1 MIQSIHKG
9 IEIEMEAHQLPHGM
23 WRCDYTLI
31 KHPERTRTF
40 HHGDEEFATMDLA
53 YERTLQAAR
62 DAIDKEMKGQPD
74 EEIKNPP
81 RQVRI

>member
-9 IEIEMEAHQLPHGM
+9 VEVEMVAHQLAHGM

-31 KHPERTRTF
+31 THPERTRTF
-40 HHGDEEFATMDLA
+40 HQGDEEFATMDLA
-53 YERTLQAAR
+53 YERTLEEAR
-62 DAIDKEMKGQPD
+62 GAIDKEMKGQPED
-74 EEIKNPP
+74 KTEDPP

>member
-1 MIQSIHKG
+1 MIQSIHKNV
-9 IEIEMEAHQLPHGM
+9 EIEMEAHQLPHGL

-40 HHGDEEFATMDLA
+40 HRGEEEFADMDLA
-53 YERTLQAAR
+53 YERTLQEAR
-62 DAIDKEMKGQPD
+62 DAIDQEIKGQPETD
-74 EEIKNPP
+74 IENPP